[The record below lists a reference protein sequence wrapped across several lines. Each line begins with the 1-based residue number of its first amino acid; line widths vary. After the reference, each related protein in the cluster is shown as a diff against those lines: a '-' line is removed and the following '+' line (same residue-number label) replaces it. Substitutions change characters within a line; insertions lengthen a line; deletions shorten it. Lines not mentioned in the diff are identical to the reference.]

1 MPIDL
6 SKTSTP
12 FDPGALIPSGT
23 TAPMQISVK
32 PGGYGDGGLLTAA
45 ETKKGKSA
53 YLHLEFVITGGPH
66 KGRKLW
72 KRSTVEGDDHAA
84 ATAITLDLLGSLAR
98 SAYNFSATDIGP
110 ETEAKLSSFDY
121 ATLNKLRVIGKI
133 GIERGG
139 TNETTGEKYPDRN
152 SVVAGVTKDAKEWAQ
167 WGAVVQDIDDG
178 LAGAMPSPSTPPVSS
193 PIDPPPWA
201 N

>member
-12 FDPGALIPSGT
+12 FDPSALIPSGT

-45 ETKKGKSA
+45 ETQKGKSA
-53 YLHLEFVITGGPH
+53 YLHLEFVITAGPH
-66 KGRKLW
+66 KGRKFW

-84 ATAITLDLLGSLAR
+84 ATAISFDLLGSLAR
-98 SAYNFSATDIGP
+98 SAYNFSATDTGG
-110 ETEAKLSSFDY
+110 TVDAKLKDFDFG
-121 ATLNKLRVIGKI
+121 TLQGLRVIGKI
-133 GIERGG
+133 GVERGG
-139 TNETTGEKYPDRN
+139 LNQATGEKYQDRN
-152 SVVAGVTKDAKEWAQ
+152 TVVAGVTKDAKEWAQ

-178 LAGAMPSPSTPPVSS
+178 LAGAMPSPSSPPV
-193 PIDPPPWA
+193 PPMDPPPWA

>member
-32 PGGYGDGGLLTAA
+32 PGGYGENGLLTAA
-45 ETKKGKSA
+45 ETAKGKSA
-53 YLHLEFVITGGPH
+53 YLNLEFAISAGPH

-72 KRSTVEGDDHAA
+72 KRAVTGGDDHAA
-84 ATAITLDLLGSLAR
+84 AAAITLDLLGSLAR
-98 SAYNFSATDIGP
+98 SAYNFSSTDTGA
-110 ETEAKLSSFDY
+110 EVDAKLKNFDY
-121 ATLNKLRVIGKI
+121 GDLNKLRVIGKI
-133 GIERGG
+133 GVERGG
-139 TNETTGEKYPDRN
+139 VNQTTGEKYQDRN
-152 SVVAGVTKDAKEWAQ
+152 TVVAGVTKDQKEWAQ
-167 WGAVVQDIDDG
+167 WGPVVQDIDDG
-178 LAGAMPSPSTPPVSS
+178 LSGAMTQTPSPPVPPM
-193 PIDPPPWA
+193 DPPPWA

>member
-23 TAPMQISVK
+23 AAPMQISVK
-32 PGGYGDGGLLTAA
+32 PGGYGESGLLTAA
-45 ETKKGKSA
+45 ETSKGRSA

-84 ATAITLDLLGSLAR
+84 RPLRSLSIFSARLPGPPTISARLTQVRKSTPSLAASTSAR
-98 SAYNFSATDIGP
+98 STS
-110 ETEAKLSSFDY
+110 
-121 ATLNKLRVIGKI
+121 
-133 GIERGG
+133 
-139 TNETTGEKYPDRN
+139 
-152 SVVAGVTKDAKEWAQ
+152 
-167 WGAVVQDIDDG
+167 
-178 LAGAMPSPSTPPVSS
+178 
-193 PIDPPPWA
+193 
-201 N
+201 

>member
-23 TAPMQISVK
+23 TAPMQIFVK
-32 PGGYGDGGLLTAA
+32 PGGHGESGLLTAA
-45 ETKKGKSA
+45 ETSKGRSA
-53 YLHLEFVITGGPH
+53 YLHLEFVITAGPH

-84 ATAITLDLLGSLAR
+84 AAAITFDLLGSLAR
-98 SAYNFSATDIGP
+98 SAYNFSATDTG
-110 ETEAKLSSFDY
+110 EEVDAKLGAFDY
-121 ATLNKLRVIGKI
+121 GTLNKLRVIGKI
-133 GIERGG
+133 GVERGG
-139 TNETTGEKYPDRN
+139 VNQTTGEKYQDRN
-152 SVVAGVTKDAKEWAQ
+152 TVVAGVTKDAKEWAQ

-178 LAGAMPSPSTPPVSS
+178 LAGAMTETPSPPVS

>member
-23 TAPMQISVK
+23 TAPMQILLK
-32 PGGYGDGGLLTAA
+32 PGGAGESGLLTAA
-45 ETKKGKSA
+45 ETQKGKSA

-84 ATAITLDLLGSLAR
+84 GAAITFDLLGSLAR
-98 SAYNFSATDIGP
+98 SAYNFSATDTGG
-110 ETEAKLSSFDY
+110 EVDAKLGAFDF
-121 ATLNKLRVIGKI
+121 ATLHNLRVIGKI
-133 GIERGG
+133 GVERGG
-139 TNETTGEKYPDRN
+139 LNQTTGEKYQDRN
-152 SVVAGVTKDAKEWAQ
+152 TVVAGVTKDAKEWTQ
-167 WGAVVQDIDDG
+167 WGKVTQDIDDG
-178 LAGAMPSPSTPPVSS
+178 LAGAMTSTSAPPVPS
-193 PIDPPPWA
+193 IDPPPWA
-201 N
+201 D

>member
-23 TAPMQISVK
+23 TAPMQIAVK
-32 PGGYGDGGLLTAA
+32 PGDHGEGGLLTAA
-45 ETKKGKSA
+45 ETSKGKSA
-53 YLHLEFVITGGPH
+53 YLHLEFAITGGPH

-84 ATAITLDLLGSLAR
+84 AAAITLDFLGSLAR
-98 SAYNFSATDIGP
+98 SAYNFSATDTGP
-110 ETEAKLSSFDY
+110 EVDARLGNFDFG
-121 ATLNKLRVIGKI
+121 TLNKLRVIGRI
-133 GIERGG
+133 GVERGG
-139 TNETTGEKYPDRN
+139 LNQATGEKYQDRN
-152 SVVAGVTKDAKEWAQ
+152 TVVAGVTKDAKEWAQ

-178 LAGAMPSPSTPPVSS
+178 LGGAMPQTSAPPV
-193 PIDPPPWA
+193 PPMDPPPWA
-201 N
+201 E

>member
-23 TAPMQISVK
+23 AAPMQVFTK
-32 PGGYGDGGLLTAA
+32 PGGHGENGLLTPA
-45 ETKKGKSA
+45 ETKKGRSA
-53 YLHLEFVITGGPH
+53 YLHLEFVITAGPH

-84 ATAITLDLLGSLAR
+84 AAAITFDLLGSLAR
-98 SAYNFSATDIGP
+98 SAYNFSATDTGA
-110 ETEAKLSSFDY
+110 EVDAKLKNFDY
-121 ATLNKLRVIGKI
+121 GGLNKLRVIGKI
-133 GIERGG
+133 GVERGG
-139 TNETTGEKYPDRN
+139 VNETTGDKYPDRN
-152 SVVAGVTKDAKEWAQ
+152 TVVAGVTKDAKEWAQ

-178 LAGAMPSPSTPPVSS
+178 LAGAMTPPVSS
-193 PIDPPPWA
+193 IDPPPWGDA
-201 N
+201 

>member
-12 FDPGALIPSGT
+12 FDPGALIPSGA
-23 TAPMQISVK
+23 TAPMQIFVK
-32 PGGYGDGGLLTAA
+32 PGGHGENGLLTAA
-45 ETKKGKSA
+45 ETKKGRSA
-53 YLHLEFVITGGPH
+53 YLHLEFVVTAGPH

-84 ATAITLDLLGSLAR
+84 AAAITFDLLGSLAR
-98 SAYNFSATDIGP
+98 SAYNSAATDTGP
-110 ETEAKLSSFDY
+110 EVDARLGAFDY

-133 GIERGG
+133 GVERGG

-152 SVVAGVTKDAKEWAQ
+152 TVVSGVSKDAKEWAQ
-167 WGAVVQDIDDG
+167 WGAVAQDVDDG
-178 LAGAMPSPSTPPVSS
+178 LAGAVPSASGPPVSS
-193 PIDPPPWA
+193 GDPPPWA

>member
-32 PGGYGDGGLLTAA
+32 PGGYGENGLLTAA
-45 ETKKGKSA
+45 ETKKGRSA
-53 YLHLEFVITGGPH
+53 YLHLEFAITGGPH

-84 ATAITLDLLGSLAR
+84 AAAITLDFLGSLAR
-98 SAYNFSATDIGP
+98 SAHNFSATDTGP
-110 ETEAKLSSFDY
+110 EVEAKLGSFDY
-121 ATLNKLRVIGKI
+121 GTLNKLRIVGKI

-167 WGAVVQDIDDG
+167 WGAVVQDTDDG
-178 LAGAMPSPSTPPVSS
+178 LEGAMPSASGPPV
-193 PIDPPPWA
+193 PPMDKPPWA
-201 N
+201 D